1 MSSNSFDSASLAVAP
16 SSKKNA
22 WIQRGILVAVILVL
36 VAVYFLVPAVREW
49 VGSVFA
55 MFATGDFS
63 AASEFMAQYGPAAAV
78 VSFLLMVFQSVI
90 APLPAFL
97 ITIANANLFGWWQGA
112 MLSWASAMAGAA
124 LCFWIAR
131 VVGREAVEKLASKN
145 GIRQMEEFFQ
155 RHGTQSVLI
164 ARLLPFVSFD
174 WVSYFA
180 GLTSMRFWSF
190 FLATGLGQLPA
201 TIVYSYVGGM
211 LTGGAKLL
219 MTGLLILFAL
229 AILVVV
235 IRQVYTETQRTKDA
249 AQAAASCEHA
259 AGLAAQAAAPA
270 EQATI
275 AAAQVASAAEQA
287 TTTAGQAVAPVEQ
300 AAGSA
305 AQAAAPAEQATT
317 AAAQVASAA
326 EQATTTA
333 AQAAASCERVA
344 GSAAQAASAAEQD

>member
-1 MSSNSFDSASLAVAP
+1 MSSNSIDSTSEIAAAP
-16 SSKKNA
+16 ASKKSV
-22 WIQRGILVAVILVL
+22 WIQRGILVAAILVL
-36 VAVYFLVPAVREW
+36 VAVYFFVPAVHEW

-112 MLSWASAMAGAA
+112 ILSWASAMVGAA

-131 VVGREAVEKLASKN
+131 VVGREAVEKLAGKN

-235 IRQVYTETQRTKDA
+235 IRQVYTETQKKGAAQAVASAEQPAAAAAQVAAPA
-249 AQAAASCEHA
+249 AQAAAS
-259 AGLAAQAAAPA
+259 AAQATAAAAQTAAPA
-270 EQATI
+270 GQAT
-275 AAAQVASAAEQA
+275 AA
-287 TTTAGQAVAPVEQ
+287 T
-300 AAGSA
+300 
-305 AQAAAPAEQATT
+305 
-317 AAAQVASAA
+317 
-326 EQATTTA
+326 
-333 AQAAASCERVA
+333 R
-344 GSAAQAASAAEQD
+344 QD

>member
-1 MSSNSFDSASLAVAP
+1 MSSNSIDSASETAAAP
-16 SSKKNA
+16 ASKKSV
-22 WIQRGILVAVILVL
+22 WIQRGILVAAILAL
-36 VAVYFLVPAVREW
+36 VAVYFLVPAVHEW

-63 AASEFMAQYGPAAAV
+63 AASDFMAQYGPAAAV

-112 MLSWASAMAGAA
+112 ILSWTSAMAGAA

-131 VVGREAVEKLASKN
+131 VVGREAVEKLAGKN

-180 GLTSMRFWSF
+180 GHTSMRFWSF

-235 IRQVYTETQRTKDA
+235 VRQVYTETQKKKGA
-249 AQAAASCEHA
+249 AQAAASAE
-259 AGLAAQAAAPA
+259 QADGSATQVAAPA
-270 EQATI
+270 EQAT
-275 AAAQVASAAEQA
+275 A
-287 TTTAGQAVAPVEQ
+287 TAAPVEQ
-300 AAGSA
+300 ATAAATQVATPVEQVTAVAPAGQAAACA
-305 AQAAAPAEQATT
+305 AQATAPA
-317 AAAQVASAA
+317 
-326 EQATTTA
+326 
-333 AQAAASCERVA
+333 R
-344 GSAAQAASAAEQD
+344 QD

>member
-1 MSSNSFDSASLAVAP
+1 MSSRTDSAQDRTAGPAANQPAP
-16 SSKKNA
+16 APATAASDPAARKRA
-22 WIQRGILVAVILVL
+22 WVRRGVLVAVAAAL
-36 VAVYFLVPAVREW
+36 VAVYFLVPSANAW
-49 VGSVFA
+49 VNEVFS

-63 AASEFMAQYGPAAAV
+63 AVSDFMAQYGPAAAA

-112 MLSWASAMAGAA
+112 ILSWASAMAGAA

-131 VVGREAVEKLASKN
+131 VLGRDVVERLAGKN

-190 FLATGLGQLPA
+190 FVATGIGQLPA
-201 TIVYSYVGGM
+201 TVVYSYVGGM
-211 LTGGAKLL
+211 LTGGAQLL
-219 MTGLLILFAL
+219 MTGLLVLFAL

-235 IRQVYTETQRTKDA
+235 VRQVYTEVQARKAVVQTSRAK
-249 AQAAASCEHA
+249 QAAAENP
-259 AGLAAQAAAPA
+259 APA
-270 EQATI
+270 E
-275 AAAQVASAAEQA
+275 
-287 TTTAGQAVAPVEQ
+287 
-300 AAGSA
+300 
-305 AQAAAPAEQATT
+305 
-317 AAAQVASAA
+317 
-326 EQATTTA
+326 
-333 AQAAASCERVA
+333 R
-344 GSAAQAASAAEQD
+344 D

>member
-1 MSSNSFDSASLAVAP
+1 MSSESSQSVSPTSTSSSAPTSAPTSAPVA
-16 SSKKNA
+16 SHKGVWA
-22 WIQRGILVAVILVL
+22 QRVVLVVALVAL
-36 VAVYFLVPAVREW
+36 VAVYFLVPAVHEW
-49 VGSVFA
+49 VNSVFA

-63 AASEFMAQYGPAAAV
+63 AASDFMAQYGPAAAV

-112 MLSWASAMAGAA
+112 VLSWASAMAGAA
-124 LCFWIAR
+124 VCFWIAR
-131 VVGREAVEKLASKN
+131 VVGREAVEKLAGKN

-190 FLATGLGQLPA
+190 FWATGVGQLPA

-235 IRQVYTETQRTKDA
+235 VKQVYTEVQAKKDGKAVEA
-249 AQAAASCEHA
+249 ADT
-259 AGLAAQAAAPA
+259 PA
-270 EQATI
+270 EQ
-275 AAAQVASAAEQA
+275 
-287 TTTAGQAVAPVEQ
+287 G
-300 AAGSA
+300 
-305 AQAAAPAEQATT
+305 
-317 AAAQVASAA
+317 
-326 EQATTTA
+326 
-333 AQAAASCERVA
+333 
-344 GSAAQAASAAEQD
+344 

>member
-1 MSSNSFDSASLAVAP
+1 MSSNSIDSANETVADP
-16 SSKKNA
+16 APASNKNV
-22 WIQRGILVAVILVL
+22 WIQRGILVAAILVL
-36 VAVYFLVPAVREW
+36 VAVYFFVPAVHEW

-63 AASEFMAQYGPAAAV
+63 AASDFMAQYGPAAAV

-112 MLSWASAMAGAA
+112 ILSWASAMAGAA

-131 VVGREAVEKLASKN
+131 VVGREAVEKLAGKN

-190 FLATGLGQLPA
+190 FWATGLGQLPA

-235 IRQVYTETQRTKDA
+235 IRQVYTETQKKKDA
-249 AQAAASCEHA
+249 A
-259 AGLAAQAAAPA
+259 LVAAPA
-270 EQATI
+270 EQAT
-275 AAAQVASAAEQA
+275 ATATMQVVDPAAQVAAPIAQVAVSAA
-287 TTTAGQAVAPVEQ
+287 QAVAP
-300 AAGSA
+300 AG
-305 AQAAAPAEQATT
+305 QTAAPAEQA
-317 AAAQVASAA
+317 VVP
-326 EQATTTA
+326 A
-333 AQAAASCERVA
+333 AQATAP
-344 GSAAQAASAAEQD
+344 AEQD

>member
-1 MSSNSFDSASLAVAP
+1 MSSNPIDSANETAAAP
-16 SSKKNA
+16 ASNKNV
-22 WIQRGILVAVILVL
+22 WIQRGILVAAILVL
-36 VAVYFLVPAVREW
+36 VAVYFFVPAVHEW

-63 AASEFMAQYGPAAAV
+63 AASDFMAQYGPAAAV

-112 MLSWASAMAGAA
+112 ILSWASAMAGAA

-131 VVGREAVEKLASKN
+131 VVGREAVEKLAGKN
-145 GIRQMEEFFQ
+145 GVRQMEEFFQ

-190 FLATGLGQLPA
+190 FWATGLGQLPA

-235 IRQVYTETQRTKDA
+235 IRQVYTETQKKGT
-249 AQAAASCEHA
+249 AQV
-259 AGLAAQAAAPA
+259 AAPA
-270 EQATI
+270 EQAAGSAT
-275 AAAQVASAAEQA
+275 QVAAP
-287 TTTAGQAVAPVEQ
+287 AGQATAP
-300 AAGSA
+300 A
-305 AQAAAPAEQATT
+305 AQAVGSATQATAPAEQA
-317 AAAQVASAA
+317 
-326 EQATTTA
+326 ATP
-333 AQAAASCERVA
+333 
-344 GSAAQAASAAEQD
+344 AEQD

>member
-1 MSSNSFDSASLAVAP
+1 MSSNSIDSTSETATAP
-16 SSKKNA
+16 VSNKNV
-22 WIQRGILVAVILVL
+22 WIQRGILVAAILVL
-36 VAVYFLVPAVREW
+36 VAVYFLVPAVHEW

-63 AASEFMAQYGPAAAV
+63 AASEFMAQYGPAAAM

-112 MLSWASAMAGAA
+112 ILSWASAMVGAA

-131 VVGREAVEKLASKN
+131 VVGREAVEKLAGKN

-219 MTGLLILFAL
+219 MMGLLILFAL

-235 IRQVYTETQRTKDA
+235 VRQVYTETQKKGD
-249 AQAAASCEHA
+249 
-259 AGLAAQAAAPA
+259 AQAAAPA
-270 EQATI
+270 EQAD
-275 AAAQVASAAEQA
+275 
-287 TTTAGQAVAPVEQ
+287 
-300 AAGSA
+300 GSA
-305 AQAAAPAEQATT
+305 TQVAAPAEQATAAT
-317 AAAQVASAA
+317 APAG
-326 EQATTTA
+326 QATAVT
-333 AQAAASCERVA
+333 
-344 GSAAQAASAAEQD
+344 EQD

>member
-1 MSSNSFDSASLAVAP
+1 MSSNSIDSASETAAAP
-16 SSKKNA
+16 ASKKSV
-22 WIQRGILVAVILVL
+22 WIQRGILVAAILAL
-36 VAVYFLVPAVREW
+36 VAVYFLVPAVHEW

-63 AASEFMAQYGPAAAV
+63 AASDFMAQYGPAAAV

-112 MLSWASAMAGAA
+112 ILSWTSAMAGAA

-131 VVGREAVEKLASKN
+131 VVGREAVEKLAGKN

-235 IRQVYTETQRTKDA
+235 VRQVYTETQKKK
-249 AQAAASCEHA
+249 
-259 AGLAAQAAAPA
+259 GAAQAAAPA
-270 EQATI
+270 EQAD
-275 AAAQVASAAEQA
+275 
-287 TTTAGQAVAPVEQ
+287 
-300 AAGSA
+300 GSA
-305 AQAAAPAEQATT
+305 TQVAAPAEQATATAAPVEQAT
-317 AAAQVASAA
+317 AAATKVATPVEQV
-326 EQATTTA
+326 TA
-333 AQAAASCERVA
+333 VAPAGQAAAS
-344 GSAAQAASAAEQD
+344 AAQATAPARQD

>member
-1 MSSNSFDSASLAVAP
+1 MSSNSIDSTSETAAP
-16 SSKKNA
+16 ASKKNV
-22 WIQRGILVAVILVL
+22 WVQRAVLAAAILVL
-36 VAVYFLVPAVREW
+36 VAVYFFVPAVHEW

-97 ITIANANLFGWWQGA
+97 ITIANANLFGWWQGVI
-112 MLSWASAMAGAA
+112 LSWASAMVGAA

-131 VVGREAVEKLASKN
+131 VVGREAVERLAGKN

-201 TIVYSYVGGM
+201 TIVYSYAGGM

-219 MTGLLILFAL
+219 MMGLLILFAL

-235 IRQVYTETQRTKDA
+235 VRQVYTETQKKGA
-249 AQAAASCEHA
+249 AQAVAPAEQPAAA
-259 AGLAAQAAAPA
+259 AAQAAAPA
-270 EQATI
+270 GQATAASAQAVAPAEQAATI
-275 AAAQVASAAEQA
+275 AAQVA
-287 TTTAGQAVAPVEQ
+287 AP
-300 AAGSA
+300 A
-305 AQAAAPAEQATT
+305 AQAAAQAAGQAT
-317 AAAQVASAA
+317 
-326 EQATTTA
+326 AT
-333 AQAAASCERVA
+333 
-344 GSAAQAASAAEQD
+344 AEQD

>member
-1 MSSNSFDSASLAVAP
+1 MSSNSIDSASETAAAP
-16 SSKKNA
+16 ASKKSV
-22 WIQRGILVAVILVL
+22 WIQRGILVAAILVL
-36 VAVYFLVPAVREW
+36 VAVYFFVPAVHEW

-112 MLSWASAMAGAA
+112 ILSWASAMVGAA

-131 VVGREAVEKLASKN
+131 VVGREAVEKLAGKN

-219 MTGLLILFAL
+219 MTGLFILFAL
-229 AILVVV
+229 AILVIVV
-235 IRQVYTETQRTKDA
+235 RQVYTETQKKKKK
-249 AQAAASCEHA
+249 
-259 AGLAAQAAAPA
+259 GAAQAAAPA
-270 EQATI
+270 EQAATT
-275 AAAQVASAAEQA
+275 AAQVA
-287 TTTAGQAVAPVEQ
+287 APGEQ

-305 AQAAAPAEQATT
+305 AQVAAPADRAATT
-317 AAAQVASAA
+317 AAQADVPV
-326 EQATTTA
+326 EQAASPA
-333 AQAAASCERVA
+333 AQAAASVEQVD
-344 GSAAQAASAAEQD
+344 GSAAQAAPATEQD

>member
-1 MSSNSFDSASLAVAP
+1 MSSNLIDSANETAAAP
-16 SSKKNA
+16 TPVSNKNV
-22 WIQRGILVAVILVL
+22 WIQRGILVAAILVL
-36 VAVYFLVPAVREW
+36 VAVYFFVPAVHEW

-63 AASEFMAQYGPAAAV
+63 AASDFMAQYGPAAAV
-78 VSFLLMVFQSVI
+78 VSFSLMVFQSVI

-112 MLSWASAMAGAA
+112 ILSWASAMAGAA

-131 VVGREAVEKLASKN
+131 VVGREAVEKLAGKN

-190 FLATGLGQLPA
+190 FWATGLGQLPA

-235 IRQVYTETQRTKDA
+235 IRQVYTETQKKKGA
-249 AQAAASCEHA
+249 ARV
-259 AGLAAQAAAPA
+259 AAP
-270 EQATI
+270 
-275 AAAQVASAAEQA
+275 AAEQA
-287 TTTAGQAVAPVEQ
+287 AT
-300 AAGSA
+300 
-305 AQAAAPAEQATT
+305 PAEQ
-317 AAAQVASAA
+317 
-326 EQATTTA
+326 
-333 AQAAASCERVA
+333 
-344 GSAAQAASAAEQD
+344 D

>member
-1 MSSNSFDSASLAVAP
+1 MSSNPIDSANETAAAP
-16 SSKKNA
+16 TPVSNKNV
-22 WIQRGILVAVILVL
+22 WIQRGILVAAILVL
-36 VAVYFLVPAVREW
+36 VAVYFFVPAVHEW

-63 AASEFMAQYGPAAAV
+63 AASDFMAQYGPAAAV

-112 MLSWASAMAGAA
+112 ILSWASAMAGAA

-131 VVGREAVEKLASKN
+131 VVGREVVEKLAGKN

-190 FLATGLGQLPA
+190 FWATGLGQLPA

-235 IRQVYTETQRTKDA
+235 IRQVYTETQKKKDA
-249 AQAAASCEHA
+249 AQVAVPAEQA
-259 AGLAAQAAAPA
+259 AGSTAQVAAPA
-270 EQATI
+270 EQA
-275 AAAQVASAAEQA
+275 A
-287 TTTAGQAVAPVEQ
+287 T
-300 AAGSA
+300 
-305 AQAAAPAEQATT
+305 PAEQ
-317 AAAQVASAA
+317 
-326 EQATTTA
+326 
-333 AQAAASCERVA
+333 
-344 GSAAQAASAAEQD
+344 D

>member
-1 MSSNSFDSASLAVAP
+1 M
-16 SSKKNA
+16 
-22 WIQRGILVAVILVL
+22 L
-36 VAVYFLVPAVREW
+36 VAVYFLVPAVHEW

-112 MLSWASAMAGAA
+112 ILSWASAMVGAA

-131 VVGREAVEKLASKN
+131 VVGREAVEKLAGKN
-145 GIRQMEEFFQ
+145 GIRQMEDFFQ

-180 GLTSMRFWSF
+180 GLTSMKFWSF

-235 IRQVYTETQRTKDA
+235 VRQVYTETQKKKGA
-249 AQAAASCEHA
+249 AQV
-259 AGLAAQAAAPA
+259 AAPA
-270 EQATI
+270 EQA
-275 AAAQVASAAEQA
+275 AAPAGQATAASA
-287 TTTAGQAVAPVEQ
+287 QAVAPVEQ
-300 AAGSA
+300 ATAAATQVAAPA
-305 AQAAAPAEQATT
+305 AQAAAQAAGQAT
-317 AAAQVASAA
+317 
-326 EQATTTA
+326 AT
-333 AQAAASCERVA
+333 
-344 GSAAQAASAAEQD
+344 AEQD

>member
-1 MSSNSFDSASLAVAP
+1 MSSNSIDSASETAAAP
-16 SSKKNA
+16 ASKKSV
-22 WIQRGILVAVILVL
+22 WIQRGILVAAILAL
-36 VAVYFLVPAVREW
+36 VAVYFLVPAVHEW

-63 AASEFMAQYGPAAAV
+63 AASDFMAQYGPAAAV

-112 MLSWASAMAGAA
+112 ILSWTSAMAGAA

-131 VVGREAVEKLASKN
+131 VVGREAVEKLAGKN

-235 IRQVYTETQRTKDA
+235 VRQVYTETQKKK
-249 AQAAASCEHA
+249 
-259 AGLAAQAAAPA
+259 GAAQAAAPA
-270 EQATI
+270 EQADGT
-275 AAAQVASAAEQA
+275 ATQV
-287 TTTAGQAVAPVEQ
+287 
-300 AAGSA
+300 
-305 AQAAAPAEQATT
+305 AAPAEQATATAAPVEQAT
-317 AAAQVASAA
+317 AAATQVATPV
-326 EQATTTA
+326 EQVTA
-333 AQAAASCERVA
+333 VAPAGQAAAS
-344 GSAAQAASAAEQD
+344 AAQATAPARQD

>member
-1 MSSNSFDSASLAVAP
+1 MPSNPIDSANETVAAP
-16 SSKKNA
+16 ASNKNV
-22 WIQRGILVAVILVL
+22 WIQRGILVAAILVL
-36 VAVYFLVPAVREW
+36 VAVYFFVPAVHEW

-63 AASEFMAQYGPAAAV
+63 VASDFMAQYGPAAAV

-112 MLSWASAMAGAA
+112 ILSWASAMAGAA

-131 VVGREAVEKLASKN
+131 VVGREAVEKLAGKN

-190 FLATGLGQLPA
+190 FWATGLGQLPA

-235 IRQVYTETQRTKDA
+235 IRQVYTETQKKEDQVAVPAGQATAPA
-249 AQAAASCEHA
+249 APATAPTAEQATTSAVQAAASAEQTV
-259 AGLAAQAAAPA
+259 GPAAQATAPAARVATSAEQATAPAAQVATPA
-270 EQATI
+270 EQATAP
-275 AAAQVASAAEQA
+275 AA
-287 TTTAGQAVAPVEQ
+287 QAVAP
-300 AAGSA
+300 
-305 AQAAAPAEQATT
+305 
-317 AAAQVASAA
+317 
-326 EQATTTA
+326 
-333 AQAAASCERVA
+333 
-344 GSAAQAASAAEQD
+344 AEQD

>member
-1 MSSNSFDSASLAVAP
+1 MSSNSIDSASETAAAP
-16 SSKKNA
+16 ASKKSV
-22 WIQRGILVAVILVL
+22 WIQRGILVAAILAL
-36 VAVYFLVPAVREW
+36 VAVYFLVPAVHEW

-63 AASEFMAQYGPAAAV
+63 AASDFMAQYGPAAAV

-112 MLSWASAMAGAA
+112 ILSWTSAMAGAA

-131 VVGREAVEKLASKN
+131 VVGREAVEKLAGKN

-155 RHGTQSVLI
+155 RHGTQSVII

-235 IRQVYTETQRTKDA
+235 VRQVYTETQKKK
-249 AQAAASCEHA
+249 
-259 AGLAAQAAAPA
+259 GAAQAAAPA
-270 EQATI
+270 EQAD
-275 AAAQVASAAEQA
+275 
-287 TTTAGQAVAPVEQ
+287 
-300 AAGSA
+300 GSA
-305 AQAAAPAEQATT
+305 TQVAAPAEQATATAAPVEQAT
-317 AAAQVASAA
+317 AAATQVATPV
-326 EQATTTA
+326 EQVTA
-333 AQAAASCERVA
+333 VAPAGQAAAS
-344 GSAAQAASAAEQD
+344 AAQATAPARQD

>member
-1 MSSNSFDSASLAVAP
+1 MSSNSIDSASETAAAP
-16 SSKKNA
+16 ASKKSV
-22 WIQRGILVAVILVL
+22 WIQRGILIAAILVL
-36 VAVYFLVPAVREW
+36 VAVYFLVPAVHEW

-63 AASEFMAQYGPAAAV
+63 AASDFMAQYGPAAAV

-112 MLSWASAMAGAA
+112 ILSWTSAMAGAA

-131 VVGREAVEKLASKN
+131 VVGREAVEKLAGKN

-235 IRQVYTETQRTKDA
+235 VRQVYTETQKKK
-249 AQAAASCEHA
+249 
-259 AGLAAQAAAPA
+259 GAAQAAAPA
-270 EQATI
+270 EQAD
-275 AAAQVASAAEQA
+275 
-287 TTTAGQAVAPVEQ
+287 
-300 AAGSA
+300 GSA
-305 AQAAAPAEQATT
+305 TQVAAPAEQATATAAPVEQAT
-317 AAAQVASAA
+317 AAATQVATPV
-326 EQATTTA
+326 EQVTA
-333 AQAAASCERVA
+333 VAPAGQAAAS
-344 GSAAQAASAAEQD
+344 AAQATAPARQD

>member
-1 MSSNSFDSASLAVAP
+1 MSSNSIDSTSEAAAAP
-16 SSKKNA
+16 ASKKSV
-22 WIQRGILVAVILVL
+22 WIQRGILVAAILVL
-36 VAVYFLVPAVREW
+36 AAVYFLVPAVHEW

-90 APLPAFL
+90 ASLPAFL

-112 MLSWASAMAGAA
+112 ILSWASAMVGAA

-131 VVGREAVEKLASKN
+131 VVGREAVERLAGKN

-190 FLATGLGQLPA
+190 FWATGLGQLPA

-235 IRQVYTETQRTKDA
+235 VRQVYTETQKKK
-249 AQAAASCEHA
+249 
-259 AGLAAQAAAPA
+259 GAAQAAAPA
-270 EQATI
+270 EQATAATAQ
-275 AAAQVASAAEQA
+275 AAAPAGQATAASAQVVAPAEQA
-287 TTTAGQAVAPVEQ
+287 AGSAVQVAAPADRAATTAAQADVPVEQ
-300 AAGSA
+300 AASPAAQAAAQAAGQATAAA
-305 AQAAAPAEQATT
+305 AQAAAPAEQ
-317 AAAQVASAA
+317 
-326 EQATTTA
+326 
-333 AQAAASCERVA
+333 
-344 GSAAQAASAAEQD
+344 D

>member
-1 MSSNSFDSASLAVAP
+1 MSSNPIDSANETAAAP
-16 SSKKNA
+16 VSNKNV
-22 WIQRGILVAVILVL
+22 WIQRGVLVAAILVL
-36 VAVYFLVPAVREW
+36 VAVYFFVPAVHEW
-49 VGSVFA
+49 VSSVFA

-63 AASEFMAQYGPAAAV
+63 AASDFMAQYGPAAAV

-112 MLSWASAMAGAA
+112 ILSWASAMAGAA

-131 VVGREAVEKLASKN
+131 VVGREAVEKLAGKN

-235 IRQVYTETQRTKDA
+235 IRQVYTETQKKKDA
-249 AQAAASCEHA
+249 
-259 AGLAAQAAAPA
+259 
-270 EQATI
+270 
-275 AAAQVASAAEQA
+275 QV
-287 TTTAGQAVAPVEQ
+287 
-300 AAGSA
+300 
-305 AQAAAPAEQATT
+305 AAPAEQATT
-317 AAAQVASAA
+317 SAVQAAASAEQTVGPAAQVAALAA
-326 EQATTTA
+326 RVAAPVEQATIPAT
-333 AQAAASCERVA
+333 QAAAPARQA
-344 GSAAQAASAAEQD
+344 TAPATQAATPAERD

>member
-1 MSSNSFDSASLAVAP
+1 MSSNSIDSASETAAAP
-16 SSKKNA
+16 ASNKNV
-22 WIQRGILVAVILVL
+22 WIQRGILVAAILAL
-36 VAVYFLVPAVREW
+36 VAVYFLVPAVHEW

-63 AASEFMAQYGPAAAV
+63 AASDFMAQYGPAAAV

-112 MLSWASAMAGAA
+112 ILSWTSAMAGAA

-131 VVGREAVEKLASKN
+131 VVGREAVEKLAGKN

-235 IRQVYTETQRTKDA
+235 VRQVYTETQKKK
-249 AQAAASCEHA
+249 
-259 AGLAAQAAAPA
+259 GAAQAAAPA
-270 EQATI
+270 EQAD
-275 AAAQVASAAEQA
+275 
-287 TTTAGQAVAPVEQ
+287 
-300 AAGSA
+300 GSA
-305 AQAAAPAEQATT
+305 TQVAAPAEQATATAAPVEQAT
-317 AAAQVASAA
+317 AAATQVATPV
-326 EQATTTA
+326 EQVTA
-333 AQAAASCERVA
+333 VAPAGQAAAS
-344 GSAAQAASAAEQD
+344 AAQATAPARQD

>member
-1 MSSNSFDSASLAVAP
+1 MSSNSIDSVSSAVAP
-16 SSKKNA
+16 SSKKNV

-63 AASEFMAQYGPAAAV
+63 AASEFMAQYGPAAAA

-112 MLSWASAMAGAA
+112 ILSWASAMAGAA

-131 VVGREAVEKLASKN
+131 VVGREAVEKLAGKN

-235 IRQVYTETQRTKDA
+235 IRQVYTETQKKDA
-249 AQAAASCEHA
+249 AQV
-259 AGLAAQAAAPA
+259 AAPA
-270 EQATI
+270 EQAAGSTAQ
-275 AAAQVASAAEQA
+275 AAAPTAEQA
-287 TTTAGQAVAPVEQ
+287 TTSAVQAAASAEQTIGPAAQVAAPVEQVTIPAAQAVAP
-300 AAGSA
+300 AG
-305 AQAAAPAEQATT
+305 
-317 AAAQVASAA
+317 
-326 EQATTTA
+326 
-333 AQAAASCERVA
+333 
-344 GSAAQAASAAEQD
+344 QD

>member
-1 MSSNSFDSASLAVAP
+1 MSSNPIDSANETVAAP
-16 SSKKNA
+16 ASNKNV
-22 WIQRGILVAVILVL
+22 WIQRGILVAAILVL
-36 VAVYFLVPAVREW
+36 VAVYSFVPAVHEW

-63 AASEFMAQYGPAAAV
+63 AASDFMAQYGPAAAV

-112 MLSWASAMAGAA
+112 ILSWASAMAGAA

-131 VVGREAVEKLASKN
+131 VVGREAVEKLAGKN

-190 FLATGLGQLPA
+190 FWATGLGQLPA

-235 IRQVYTETQRTKDA
+235 IRQVYTETQKKKEDQVAVPAGQATTSA
-249 AQAAASCEHA
+249 VQAAASA
-259 AGLAAQAAAPA
+259 A
-270 EQATI
+270 
-275 AAAQVASAAEQA
+275 
-287 TTTAGQAVAPVEQ
+287 QAVAPAGQTVVPAEQ
-300 AAGSA
+300 AAGST
-305 AQAAAPAEQATT
+305 AQVAAPAG
-317 AAAQVASAA
+317 
-326 EQATTTA
+326 
-333 AQAAASCERVA
+333 QAATP
-344 GSAAQAASAAEQD
+344 AEQD

>member
-1 MSSNSFDSASLAVAP
+1 MSSNSIDSASETAAAP
-16 SSKKNA
+16 ASKKSV
-22 WIQRGILVAVILVL
+22 WIQRGILVAAILVL
-36 VAVYFLVPAVREW
+36 VAVYFLVPAVHEW

-112 MLSWASAMAGAA
+112 ILSWASAMVGAA

-131 VVGREAVEKLASKN
+131 IVGREAVEKLAGKN

-229 AILVVV
+229 AILMVV
-235 IRQVYTETQRTKDA
+235 IRQVYTETQKKKGSAR
-249 AQAAASCEHA
+249 AAAPAEQPA
-259 AGLAAQAAAPA
+259 AAAAQAAAPA
-270 EQATI
+270 GQAT
-275 AAAQVASAAEQA
+275 AASA
-287 TTTAGQAVAPVEQ
+287 QAVAPVEQ
-300 AAGSA
+300 ATAAAAQATASA
-305 AQAAAPAEQATT
+305 AQATAPA
-317 AAAQVASAA
+317 
-326 EQATTTA
+326 
-333 AQAAASCERVA
+333 R
-344 GSAAQAASAAEQD
+344 QD

>member
-1 MSSNSFDSASLAVAP
+1 M
-16 SSKKNA
+16 
-22 WIQRGILVAVILVL
+22 L
-36 VAVYFLVPAVREW
+36 VAVYFLVPAVHEW

-78 VSFLLMVFQSVI
+78 VSFLLMVLQSVI

-112 MLSWASAMAGAA
+112 ILSWASAMVGAA

-131 VVGREAVEKLASKN
+131 VVGREAVEKLAGKN

-235 IRQVYTETQRTKDA
+235 VRQVYTETQKKKGAARADASVEQADGSA
-249 AQAAASCEHA
+249 AQAAAPADQA
-259 AGLAAQAAAPA
+259 ATTAAQADAPVEQATAAAAQTTAPAEQAAAAAAQVAAPAAQAAAPA
-270 EQATI
+270 EQAD
-275 AAAQVASAAEQA
+275 
-287 TTTAGQAVAPVEQ
+287 
-300 AAGSA
+300 GS
-305 AQAAAPAEQATT
+305 AAAPA
-317 AAAQVASAA
+317 
-326 EQATTTA
+326 
-333 AQAAASCERVA
+333 QAAP
-344 GSAAQAASAAEQD
+344 AAEQD

>member
-1 MSSNSFDSASLAVAP
+1 MSSNSIDSASETAAAP
-16 SSKKNA
+16 ASKKSV
-22 WIQRGILVAVILVL
+22 WIQRGILVAAILAL
-36 VAVYFLVPAVREW
+36 VAVYFLVPAVHEW

-63 AASEFMAQYGPAAAV
+63 AASDFMAQYGPAAAV

-112 MLSWASAMAGAA
+112 ILSWTSAMAGAA

-131 VVGREAVEKLASKN
+131 VVGREAVEKLAGKN

-235 IRQVYTETQRTKDA
+235 VRQVYTETQKKKGA
-249 AQAAASCEHA
+249 AQAAASAE
-259 AGLAAQAAAPA
+259 QADGSATQVAAPA
-270 EQATI
+270 EQAT
-275 AAAQVASAAEQA
+275 AAA
-287 TTTAGQAVAPVEQ
+287 APVEQ
-300 AAGSA
+300 ATAAATQVATPVEQVTAVAPAGQAAASA
-305 AQAAAPAEQATT
+305 AQATAPA
-317 AAAQVASAA
+317 
-326 EQATTTA
+326 
-333 AQAAASCERVA
+333 R
-344 GSAAQAASAAEQD
+344 QD

>member
-1 MSSNSFDSASLAVAP
+1 MSSNSIDSASETAAAP
-16 SSKKNA
+16 ASKKSV
-22 WIQRGILVAVILVL
+22 WIQRGILVAAILAL
-36 VAVYFLVPAVREW
+36 VAVYFLVPAVHEW

-63 AASEFMAQYGPAAAV
+63 AASDFMAQYGPAAAV

-112 MLSWASAMAGAA
+112 ILSWTSAMAGAA

-131 VVGREAVEKLASKN
+131 VVGREAVEKLAGKN

-235 IRQVYTETQRTKDA
+235 VRQVYTETQKKKKGA
-249 AQAAASCEHA
+249 AQAAASAE
-259 AGLAAQAAAPA
+259 QADGSATQVAAPA
-270 EQATI
+270 EQAT
-275 AAAQVASAAEQA
+275 A
-287 TTTAGQAVAPVEQ
+287 TAAPVEQ
-300 AAGSA
+300 ATAAATQVATPVERVTAVAPAGQAAASA
-305 AQAAAPAEQATT
+305 AQATAPA
-317 AAAQVASAA
+317 
-326 EQATTTA
+326 
-333 AQAAASCERVA
+333 R
-344 GSAAQAASAAEQD
+344 QD

>member
-1 MSSNSFDSASLAVAP
+1 MSSNFIDSASETAAA
-16 SSKKNA
+16 SASKKGV
-22 WIQRGILVAVILVL
+22 WIQRGILVAAILVL
-36 VAVYFLVPAVREW
+36 VAVYFLVPAVHEW

-112 MLSWASAMAGAA
+112 ILSWASAMVGAA

-131 VVGREAVEKLASKN
+131 VVGREAVEKLAGKN

-235 IRQVYTETQRTKDA
+235 VRQVYTETQKK
-249 AQAAASCEHA
+249 
-259 AGLAAQAAAPA
+259 GAAQAAAPA
-270 EQATI
+270 EQADGS
-275 AAAQVASAAEQA
+275 AAQVA
-287 TTTAGQAVAPVEQ
+287 TPVEQ
-300 AAGSA
+300 ATAAAQTAAPAEKATAQAAGRATASA
-305 AQAAAPAEQATT
+305 AQAVASAEQAATTAAQVAAPAAQAAASAAQATAAAAQTAAPAEQAT
-317 AAAQVASAA
+317 APA
-326 EQATTTA
+326 
-333 AQAAASCERVA
+333 R
-344 GSAAQAASAAEQD
+344 QD

>member
-1 MSSNSFDSASLAVAP
+1 MPAFSKSHQIADEAAASASSRKAVWA
-16 SSKKNA
+16 
-22 WIQRGILVAVILVL
+22 QRAIIVL
-36 VAVYFLVPAVREW
+36 VAVACAAAYLCVPAVGEW
-49 VGSVFA
+49 VNSVFA

-63 AASEFMAQYGPAAAV
+63 VASEFMARYGAAAAA

-112 MLSWASAMAGAA
+112 ILSWASAMAGAA
-124 LCFWIAR
+124 VCFWIAR
-131 VVGREAVEKLASKN
+131 VVGREAVERLAGKN
-145 GIRQMEEFFQ
+145 GIRQMEEFFR

-190 FLATGLGQLPA
+190 FWATGVGQLPA

-211 LTGGAKLL
+211 LTGGARLL

-235 IRQVYTETQRTKDA
+235 IRQVYAEVQAKKDA
-249 AQAAASCEHA
+249 KAAVGADVS
-259 AGLAAQAAAPA
+259 A
-270 EQATI
+270 E
-275 AAAQVASAAEQA
+275 
-287 TTTAGQAVAPVEQ
+287 
-300 AAGSA
+300 
-305 AQAAAPAEQATT
+305 
-317 AAAQVASAA
+317 
-326 EQATTTA
+326 
-333 AQAAASCERVA
+333 
-344 GSAAQAASAAEQD
+344 

>member
-1 MSSNSFDSASLAVAP
+1 MSSNPIDSANETVAGP
-16 SSKKNA
+16 ASNKNV
-22 WIQRGILVAVILVL
+22 WIQRGILVAAILVL
-36 VAVYFLVPAVREW
+36 VAVYFFVPAVHEW

-63 AASEFMAQYGPAAAV
+63 AASDFMAQYGPAAAV
-78 VSFLLMVFQSVI
+78 VSFVLMVFQSVI

-112 MLSWASAMAGAA
+112 ILSWASAMAGAA

-131 VVGREAVEKLASKN
+131 VVGREAVEKLAGKN

-190 FLATGLGQLPA
+190 FWATGLGQLPA

-235 IRQVYTETQRTKDA
+235 IRQVYTETQKKKGA
-249 AQAAASCEHA
+249 AQVAE
-259 AGLAAQAAAPA
+259 PA
-270 EQATI
+270 EQAVT
-275 AAAQVASAAEQA
+275 
-287 TTTAGQAVAPVEQ
+287 
-300 AAGSA
+300 
-305 AQAAAPAEQATT
+305 PAEQ
-317 AAAQVASAA
+317 
-326 EQATTTA
+326 
-333 AQAAASCERVA
+333 
-344 GSAAQAASAAEQD
+344 D

>member
-1 MSSNSFDSASLAVAP
+1 MSSNSIDSTSEAAAAP
-16 SSKKNA
+16 ASKKSV
-22 WIQRGILVAVILVL
+22 WIQRGILVAAILVL
-36 VAVYFLVPAVREW
+36 VAVYFFVPAVHEW

-63 AASEFMAQYGPAAAV
+63 AASEFMAQHGPAAAV

-112 MLSWASAMAGAA
+112 ILSWASAMVGAA

-131 VVGREAVEKLASKN
+131 VVGREAVERLAGKN

-190 FLATGLGQLPA
+190 FWATGLGQLPA

-235 IRQVYTETQRTKDA
+235 VRQVYTETQKKK
-249 AQAAASCEHA
+249 
-259 AGLAAQAAAPA
+259 GAAQAAAPA
-270 EQATI
+270 EQAATT
-275 AAAQVASAAEQA
+275 AAQVAAPAA
-287 TTTAGQAVAPVEQ
+287 Q
-300 AAGSA
+300 AAASA
-305 AQAAAPAEQATT
+305 AQATAAAAQTAAPAEQAT
-317 AAAQVASAA
+317 APA
-326 EQATTTA
+326 
-333 AQAAASCERVA
+333 R
-344 GSAAQAASAAEQD
+344 QD

>member
-1 MSSNSFDSASLAVAP
+1 MSSNSIDSASETAAAP
-16 SSKKNA
+16 ASKKGV
-22 WIQRGILVAVILVL
+22 WIQRGILVAAILVL
-36 VAVYFLVPAVREW
+36 VAVYFLVPAVHEW
-49 VGSVFA
+49 AGSVFA

-112 MLSWASAMAGAA
+112 ILSWASAMVGAA

-131 VVGREAVEKLASKN
+131 VVGREAVEKLAGKN

-235 IRQVYTETQRTKDA
+235 VRQVYTETQKKKGAARADA
-249 AQAAASCEHA
+249 SVEQADGSAT
-259 AGLAAQAAAPA
+259 QVAAPA
-270 EQATI
+270 EQAT
-275 AAAQVASAAEQA
+275 A
-287 TTTAGQAVAPVEQ
+287 TAAPVEQ
-300 AAGSA
+300 ATAAATQVATPVEQVTAAAPAGQAAASA
-305 AQAAAPAEQATT
+305 AQATAPA
-317 AAAQVASAA
+317 
-326 EQATTTA
+326 
-333 AQAAASCERVA
+333 R
-344 GSAAQAASAAEQD
+344 QD

>member
-1 MSSNSFDSASLAVAP
+1 MSSNPIDSANETAAAP
-16 SSKKNA
+16 ASNKNV
-22 WIQRGILVAVILVL
+22 WIQRGILVAAILVL
-36 VAVYFLVPAVREW
+36 VAVYFVVPAGQEW

-63 AASEFMAQYGPAAAV
+63 AASDFMAQYGPAAAV

-112 MLSWASAMAGAA
+112 ILSWASAMAGAA

-131 VVGREAVEKLASKN
+131 VVGREAVEKLAGKN

-190 FLATGLGQLPA
+190 FWATGLGQLPA

-235 IRQVYTETQRTKDA
+235 IRQVYTETQKKGA
-249 AQAAASCEHA
+249 AQV
-259 AGLAAQAAAPA
+259 AAPA
-270 EQATI
+270 EQAAGSAT
-275 AAAQVASAAEQA
+275 QVAAP
-287 TTTAGQAVAPVEQ
+287 AGQATAPAAQ
-300 AAGSA
+300 AVGSATQATAPA
-305 AQAAAPAEQATT
+305 AQAATPAEQ
-317 AAAQVASAA
+317 
-326 EQATTTA
+326 
-333 AQAAASCERVA
+333 
-344 GSAAQAASAAEQD
+344 D

>member
-1 MSSNSFDSASLAVAP
+1 MSSNPIDSANETVAGP
-16 SSKKNA
+16 ASNKNV
-22 WIQRGILVAVILVL
+22 WIQRGILVAAILVL
-36 VAVYFLVPAVREW
+36 VAVYFFVPAVHEW

-63 AASEFMAQYGPAAAV
+63 AASDFMAQYGPAAAV

-112 MLSWASAMAGAA
+112 ILSWASAMAGAA

-131 VVGREAVEKLASKN
+131 VVGREAVEKLAGKN

-190 FLATGLGQLPA
+190 FWATGLGQLPA

-235 IRQVYTETQRTKDA
+235 IRQVYTETQKKKDA
-249 AQAAASCEHA
+249 VQV
-259 AGLAAQAAAPA
+259 AAPA
-270 EQATI
+270 EQAAGSAT
-275 AAAQVASAAEQA
+275 QVAAP
-287 TTTAGQAVAPVEQ
+287 AGQATAP
-300 AAGSA
+300 A
-305 AQAAAPAEQATT
+305 AQAVGSATQVAAPAEQA
-317 AAAQVASAA
+317 
-326 EQATTTA
+326 ATP
-333 AQAAASCERVA
+333 
-344 GSAAQAASAAEQD
+344 AEQD